1 MKLCCFNLA
10 LRCKKSYYI
19 YYIEEAIRCICEVLL
34 PPTSYVATFEYIVAR
49 ILFPLKFVRGHFV
62 YYKKLLNLWRIFHD
76 VFKEHRGIAV
86 MGTKA
91 QRSWRSISF
100 VAIRPRT
107 LWRLSKFV
115 TNNKLKILMF
125 YMRKMGG
132 KSKKKSWRP
141 RIELGPS
148 QGRRFELGIC
158 I

>member
-1 MKLCCFNLA
+1 MNITTMKLCCFNLA

-76 VFKEHRGIAV
+76 VFKEHCGIAV

-91 QRSWRSISF
+91 QRPWRSINF

-132 KSKKKSWRP
+132 E
-141 RIELGPS
+141 I
-148 QGRRFELGIC
+148 
-158 I
+158 